1 MRIILVI
8 LREGAGLLV
17 LLQKHFPSFDGI
29 EKVELMEDFVHE
41 GFSVEWN
48 LAIAFLGKGGRDVVP
63 KVKRRILVELV
74 EEEDSCEYF
83 MLDIEGFLGG
93 GLVEELQNL
102 ADLLHL

>member
-41 GFSVEWN
+41 GFSVE
-48 LAIAFLGKGGRDVVP
+48 
-63 KVKRRILVELV
+63 
-74 EEEDSCEYF
+74 
-83 MLDIEGFLGG
+83 
-93 GLVEELQNL
+93 
-102 ADLLHL
+102 